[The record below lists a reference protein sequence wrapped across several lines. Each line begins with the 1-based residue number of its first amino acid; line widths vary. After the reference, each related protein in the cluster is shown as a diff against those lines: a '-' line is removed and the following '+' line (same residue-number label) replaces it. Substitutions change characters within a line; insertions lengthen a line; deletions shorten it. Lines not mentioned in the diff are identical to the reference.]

1 MFCKNCGAYN
11 DDNSVFCTKCGA
23 PTKSE
28 NVQAEANEAVTQPLY
43 EQNTVNQNTFEQT
56 ANEQSYQQGADAGF
70 QQFPGYDANFQN
82 DTKKKKGG
90 KKALKGI
97 IIAVVVL
104 IVLGIVGLFS
114 WTSIA
119 KAAVG
124 DVSFYLWREY
134 DNVVELLDTDVFEN
148 LSHTQ
153 TFTSDS
159 DVKVNVDGDDY
170 SGNVNM
176 SYDKDKH
183 TTTAT
188 VNIDADG
195 EKIPVTV
202 NYCEG
207 RLSFESEE
215 LLGGA
220 NVYLDINDIES
231 FTATTGSGEGVDFS
245 DADIKG
251 TILDEDVREKVIAAL
266 PSIIK
271 KAEKEALNDG
281 QVKTKV
287 GFVNKKPCTVV
298 TLELTNEDLAKFVEA
313 LWEACKDNDDVM
325 DAFKN
330 TVDLVSLISG
340 GEIETDELIDSIDE
354 GVDEMVEYA
363 DDDYT
368 YNVSI
373 AYSFTGEIVN
383 RTIDFEIDSE
393 NDGTLSIDSDLKGN
407 NKKLSVKLDTD
418 YSANFSFDYN
428 VSTKGNKL
436 NGDISLELG
445 DNTTYSAE
453 LKDIGVAKCN
463 GVYVPVGDLDVAYKY
478 SYDSYSEA
486 FNLSVS
492 GEASSDYVI
501 SAKANYDGEEMFSG
515 SINTELEDKSN
526 LDDYSEPKKNDD
538 SISIIDFYNNIY
550 GYGNMYDEP
559 YEDYY
564 DDYYDDY
571 DYDYD
576 YDYSDYGY
584 SDYGYYDDYM

>member
-188 VNIDADG
+188 VSIDADG

-251 TILDEDVREKVIAAL
+251 TILDENVREKVIAAL
-266 PSIIK
+266 PSIVK

-298 TLELTNEDLAKFVEA
+298 TLELTDEDLAKFVEA

-330 TVDLVSLISG
+330 TVDLVSIISG
-340 GEIETDELIDSIDE
+340 GEIETDELMDSIDE
-354 GVDEMVEYA
+354 VVEEMVEYA
-363 DDDYT
+363 DDDCT

-373 AYSFTGEIVN
+373 AYSMTGEIVN
-383 RTIDFEIDSE
+383 RTVEIEGEDYEGEDHESTFTIDS
-393 NDGTLSIDSDLKGN
+393 SLKGN
-407 NKKLSVKLDTD
+407 NKTLNIVAEDD
-418 YSANFSFDYN
+418 GDEMFNFDYN

-436 NGDISLELG
+436 NGEISLEMYS
-445 DNTTYSAE
+445 TTYSAE
-453 LKDIGVAKCN
+453 LKDIGVEKCN
-463 GVYVPVGDLDVAYKY
+463 GVYVLVGDLDASLADV
-478 SYDSYSEA
+478 
-486 FNLSVS
+486 NLTVS

-501 SAKANYDGEEMFSG
+501 SAKANYDGEELFTG
-515 SINTELEDKSN
+515 SINTELEDKADLS
-526 LDDYSEPKKNDD
+526 DYSEPKKNDD

-564 DDYYDDY
+564 DDYDYSDYDYDDY
-571 DYDYD
+571 DYYD
-576 YDYSDYGY
+576 YDYSDY
-584 SDYGYYDDYM
+584 DYDYYDDYM